1 MRDTNERNISVSYK
15 QSLWLTSMGDRDVD
29 DVYADEKRRLYI
41 LMWSSEN
48 EKDVKVYLPDD
59 KYLQVKML
67 SDFHKTAEVIN

>member
-29 DVYADEKRRLYI
+29 DVYADNYQRLYI

-48 EKDVKVYLPDD
+48 EDYEKIYLPDND
-59 KYLQVKML
+59 DLQIIDL
-67 SDFHKTAEVIN
+67 DGFHKTAEVIK